1 MVGPDGSGR
10 PVRTCVG
17 CRTRAA
23 KADLVRLVDDHG
35 RVTPDT
41 RGGMP
46 GRGAH
51 LHPDRR
57 CLELAQRRRAWSRA
71 FRTAAPRGADGWDDS
86 LVAALVGSTPRDSA
100 AQRSG

>member
-1 MVGPDGSGR
+1 MVAPEGSGH

-17 CRTRAA
+17 CRSRAA
-23 KADLVRLVDDHG
+23 KADLVRLVLDNG

-51 LHPDRR
+51 LHRDHR

-71 FRTAAPRGADGWDDS
+71 FRTAAPGGADGWDDS
-86 LVAALVGSTPRDSA
+86 LVAALVGSAPRDS
-100 AQRSG
+100 RGHGSG